1 MALEQILDEA
11 QHELL
16 AEERKILGEVRETLA
31 TSDASAEDL
40 KTLAASIAQLD
51 ELFLLVVVGEFN
63 AGKSALINAL
73 LGESL
78 LEEGV
83 TPTTSRINLIRF
95 GEETA
100 RRPVDDATEELMY
113 PAPLLR
119 DLTIVDTPG
128 TNALDR
134 RHEAITAEFVPRS
147 DLVVFVTSA
156 DRPFSE
162 SERAFLERIRQWGK
176 KVVVVLNKVDILKSD
191 EEVEQVERYI
201 VDHSLELLDMT
212 PPVFSLSARQ
222 AELAQAGGDSEAL
235 QASSLPGF
243 ETYLHDTLDEGGR
256 VALKLG
262 NPLGVASN
270 LLDQY
275 TEQASDQLELL
286 TDDLK
291 TIDDITRQLES
302 YGEDIDREFRYRLS
316 DMDNLLLAMEKR
328 GNEFFDERVRLRN
341 LPDLLKSELLRA
353 DFARQVIG
361 DTPQQIEKKVDEL
374 IDWLVDSDLNQWQ
387 SVVQHVNR
395 RRSAHA
401 DRIVGDAPSRFETNR
416 AGLLDTIGKT
426 AREGI
431 GRYDRHAEAQ
441 RIAEGVQKAVA
452 GTALVEV
459 GAVGLGATIVLLAS
473 GSAADVTGLVA
484 AGTVAV
490 IGLFILPHR
499 RSRAKRELAEK
510 IEEMRNSLME
520 TLAGQFAIEAE
531 KSRAKIR
538 ETIAPYDRFVRAEQN
553 LLEQRRDRLTELSGQ
568 VASLQTRVDAMK
580 DGSRG

>member
-11 QHELL
+11 QHQLL
-16 AEERKILGEVRETLA
+16 AEERRVLGEVRETLA
-31 TSDASAEDL
+31 VSDASAEDL
-40 KTLAASIAQLD
+40 KTLADSISQLD

-83 TPTTSRINLIRF
+83 TPTTSSINLIRF
-95 GEETA
+95 GEERA
-100 RRPVDDATEELMY
+100 RTSVDDATEELTY
-113 PAPLLR
+113 PAPLLV

-176 KVVVVLNKVDILKSD
+176 KIVVVLNKVDILKD
-191 EEVEQVERYI
+191 AGDVEQVEKYI
-201 VDHSLELLDMT
+201 ADHSLELLNMT
-212 PPVFSLSARQ
+212 PPVFSVSAKQ
-222 AELAQAGGDSEAL
+222 AEDAQANGDSAAL
-235 QASSLPGF
+235 QASGLPEF
-243 ETYLHDTLDEGGR
+243 EAYLHDTLDESGR
-256 VALKLG
+256 VALKLS
-262 NPLGVASN
+262 NPLGVAAN

-275 TEQASDQLELL
+275 NKQAADELAL
-286 TDDLK
+286 LSDDLK

-302 YGEDIDREFRYRLS
+302 YAEDVDREFRYRLS

-328 GNEFFDERVRLRN
+328 GNDFFDDRVRLRN
-341 LPDLLKSELLRA
+341 LPDLLKSERLKV
-353 DFARQVIG
+353 DFAREVIG
-361 DTPQQIEKKVDEL
+361 DTPQQIEKKVDDI

-401 DRIVGDAPSRFETNR
+401 DRIVGDAPSRFDTNR
-416 AGLLDTIGKT
+416 AGLLDTIGRT
-426 AREGI
+426 AREGV

-459 GAVGLGATIVLLAS
+459 GAVGLGATIALLAS

-484 AGTVAV
+484 AGTLAA

-499 RSRAKRELAEK
+499 RGRAKRELAEK
-510 IEEMRNSLME
+510 IEEMRASLME
-520 TLAGQFAIEAE
+520 TLAKQFATEAQ
-531 KSRAKIR
+531 KSRTKIR
-538 ETIAPYDRFVRAEQN
+538 ETIAPYDRFVRAEQK
-553 LLEQRRDRLTELSGQ
+553 LLEQRRDQLTELSGR
-568 VASLQTRVDAMK
+568 VASLQTRVDAMT
-580 DGSRG
+580 DD

>member
-16 AEERKILGEVRETLA
+16 VEERKVLGEVRETLA
-31 TSDASAEDL
+31 ASDAAGEDL
-40 KTLAASIAQLD
+40 KTLSDSIAQLD

-78 LEEGV
+78 LDEGV

-95 GEETA
+95 GEETT
-100 RRPVDDATEELMY
+100 RTPVDDATEELTY

-162 SERAFLERIRQWGK
+162 SERVFLERIRQWGK

-191 EEVEQVERYI
+191 DEVRQVETYI
-201 VDHSLELLDMT
+201 ADHSHELLDMT
-212 PPVFSLSARQ
+212 PPVFPLSAGN
-222 AELAQAGGDSEAL
+222 AERAQARGDSEAVR
-235 QASSLPGF
+235 ASGLPEF
-243 ETYLHDTLDEGGR
+243 ETYLHDTLDESGR

-270 LLDQY
+270 LLDRYEAQ
-275 TEQASDQLELL
+275 TAEQLGLL
-286 TDDLK
+286 SEDLK
-291 TIDDITRQLES
+291 TIDDISRQLES

-328 GNEFFDERVRLRN
+328 GAEFFDDRVRLRN
-341 LPDLLKSELLRA
+341 LPDLMKSERLRT
-353 DFARQVIG
+353 DFVREVIG

-374 IDWLVDSDLNQWQ
+374 IDWLVESDLNQWQ
-387 SVVQHVNR
+387 SVVQYVNR
-395 RRSAHA
+395 RRSVHA

-431 GRYDRHAEAQ
+431 GGYDRHAEAQ

-459 GAVGLGATIVLLAS
+459 GAVSLGATIALLAS
-473 GSAADVTGLVA
+473 GSAADLTGLVA
-484 AGTVAV
+484 ASTVAAL
-490 IGLFILPHR
+490 GLFILPHR

-510 IEEMRNSLME
+510 IEEMRGSLMK
-520 TLAGQFAIEAE
+520 TLAGQFTAEAN
-531 KSRAKIR
+531 KSRARIR
-538 ETIAPYDRFVRAEQN
+538 ETIAPYDRFVRAERQ
-553 LLEQRRDRLTELSGQ
+553 LLEKRLHRLAELSEQ
-568 VASLQTRVDAMK
+568 VDSLQARVGAIKDDALI
-580 DGSRG
+580 

>member
-16 AEERKILGEVRETLA
+16 VEERKVLGEVRETLVA
-31 TSDASAEDL
+31 SDVAAEDL
-40 KTLAASIAQLD
+40 RTLSNSISQLD

-78 LEEGV
+78 LDEGV

-95 GEETA
+95 GEDTI
-100 RRPVDDATEELMY
+100 RTPVDDATEELTY

-162 SERAFLERIRQWGK
+162 SERVFLERIRQWGK
-176 KVVVVLNKVDILKSD
+176 KVVVVLNKVDILISG
-191 EEVEQVERYI
+191 EEVEQVETYI
-201 VDHSLELLDMT
+201 ADHSRELLDMT
-212 PPVFSLSARQ
+212 PPVFPLSARR
-222 AELAQAGGDSEAL
+222 AELATASGDAEAL
-235 QASSLPGF
+235 QASGLPEF
-243 ETYLHDTLDEGGR
+243 EVYLHDTLDESGR

-275 TEQASDQLELL
+275 ESQTAEQLGLL
-286 TDDLK
+286 SEDLR

-302 YGEDIDREFRYRLS
+302 YAEDIDREFRFRLS

-328 GNEFFDERVRLRN
+328 GTEFFDDRVRLRN
-341 LPDLLKSELLRA
+341 LPDLLKSERLRA
-353 DFARQVIG
+353 DFARDVIG
-361 DTPQQIEKKVDEL
+361 ETPQQIEKKVDEL
-374 IDWLVDSDLNQWQ
+374 IDWLVESDLNQWQ

-416 AGLLDTIGKT
+416 AGLLDTIGRT

-441 RIAEGVQKAVA
+441 RIAEGVQKAIA

-459 GAVGLGATIVLLAS
+459 GAVSLGATIALLAS

-484 AGTVAV
+484 AGTMAAL
-490 IGLFILPHR
+490 GLFILPHR

-510 IEEMRNSLME
+510 IEEMRGSLMK
-520 TLAGQFAIEAE
+520 TLAGQFAAEAE
-531 KSRAKIR
+531 KSRARIR
-538 ETIAPYDRFVRAEQN
+538 ETIGPYDRFVRAERK
-553 LLEQRRDRLTELSGQ
+553 LLEQRRDRLNELSEQ
-568 VASLQTRVDAMK
+568 VASLQVRVGAIT
-580 DGSRG
+580 DGSLL

>member
-95 GEETA
+95 GEDTI
-100 RRPVDDATEELMY
+100 RTPVDDATEELTY

-191 EEVEQVERYI
+191 EEVEQVEKYI
-201 VDHSLELLDMT
+201 VDHSRELLDIEVVSRLQTLEPLRKGHGAAKESKPRMPVNIDIVRKTAQFLT
-212 PPVFSLSARQ
+212 PPVRSMVVIR
-222 AELAQAGGDSEAL
+222 E
-235 QASSLPGF
+235 
-243 ETYLHDTLDEGGR
+243 
-256 VALKLG
+256 VA
-262 NPLGVASN
+262 
-270 LLDQY
+270 
-275 TEQASDQLELL
+275 
-286 TDDLK
+286 
-291 TIDDITRQLES
+291 
-302 YGEDIDREFRYRLS
+302 
-316 DMDNLLLAMEKR
+316 
-328 GNEFFDERVRLRN
+328 RLR
-341 LPDLLKSELLRA
+341 
-353 DFARQVIG
+353 
-361 DTPQQIEKKVDEL
+361 
-374 IDWLVDSDLNQWQ
+374 WQ
-387 SVVQHVNR
+387 
-395 RRSAHA
+395 
-401 DRIVGDAPSRFETNR
+401 
-416 AGLLDTIGKT
+416 
-426 AREGI
+426 
-431 GRYDRHAEAQ
+431 
-441 RIAEGVQKAVA
+441 
-452 GTALVEV
+452 
-459 GAVGLGATIVLLAS
+459 
-473 GSAADVTGLVA
+473 
-484 AGTVAV
+484 
-490 IGLFILPHR
+490 
-499 RSRAKRELAEK
+499 
-510 IEEMRNSLME
+510 
-520 TLAGQFAIEAE
+520 
-531 KSRAKIR
+531 
-538 ETIAPYDRFVRAEQN
+538 
-553 LLEQRRDRLTELSGQ
+553 
-568 VASLQTRVDAMK
+568 
-580 DGSRG
+580 